1 MQKILILFALFLVSG
16 IAGAQHII
24 LERAEEAITDSFYE
38 RAYKLTTEAME
49 DEIVKKDPL
58 TYYLRAISI
67 YHLSKESFFIKKNP
81 EPIKDACKMVIK
93 GRDRDKEKRYEG
105 RFDEFIADLVIA
117 NNLLAQEEYK
127 VNRYPKAIK
136 IYSLSH
142 SLNGDTM
149 AFFMIGKSYQMSAD
163 TPNAVSYYKRLVNM
177 YNEDNKS
184 GKVIQNPIV
193 DPFLFLT
200 DYQWMRKNYD
210 SANYYLDIARSIF
223 GVTNTKINFYQYLI
237 AKDQIAK
244 QPPSSLMMD
253 VIKKAMVYSPSDTF
267 LIKKENALALYLI
280 RNAIDGGVFKDADSM
295 IFRFARAKVLKDN
308 DPAFQN
314 LRDVDIFLQPFTENV
329 MWKMC
334 DYYYVNTHDKASAY
348 IAKIYISKTATPND
362 TVIPTQKEII
372 ARWIKIVEFAAENE
386 TSGFVALL
394 LNQALTDYPTA
405 KELLEL
411 KKKLLVK

>member
-1 MQKILILFALFLVSG
+1 MFLVSG
-16 IAGAQHII
+16 ISGAQHIL
-24 LERAEEAITDSFYE
+24 LERAEEAIIDSFYE
-38 RAYKLTTEAME
+38 RAYKLTTDAME

-67 YHLSKESFFIKKNP
+67 YHLSKEPFFIKKNP

-93 GRDRDKEKRYEG
+93 GRDKDKDKRYEG

-117 NNLLAQEEYK
+117 NNLLAEEEYK
-127 VNRYPKAIK
+127 VNRYSKAIK
-136 IYSLSH
+136 IYTLSH

-163 TPNAVSYYKRLVNM
+163 TPNALHYYKRLVNM

-184 GKVIQNPIV
+184 GKVIENPIV

-200 DYQWMRKNYD
+200 DYQWVKKNYD
-210 SANYYLDIARSIF
+210 SANYYLDVARSIF
-223 GVTNTKINFYQYLI
+223 GEANSKINFYQYLI
-237 AKDQIAK
+237 AKDQITN

-253 VIKKAMVYSPSDTF
+253 IIKKALVYSPSDTF

-280 RNAIDGGVFKDADSM
+280 RNAIDAGGFKDADSM
-295 IFRFARAKVLKDN
+295 IFRFARAKAIKSNNPALQNLKDI
-308 DPAFQN
+308 
-314 LRDVDIFLQPFTENV
+314 DIFLQPYSENV

-348 IAKIYISKTATPND
+348 LAKIYILRTATPND
-362 TVIPTQKEII
+362 TIIPTQKDII
-372 ARWIKIVEFAAENE
+372 ARWIKIIDFAAENE

>member
-1 MQKILILFALFLVSG
+1 MVSG
-16 IAGAQHII
+16 ISGAQHIL
-24 LERAEEAITDSFYE
+24 LERAEEAIIDSFYE
-38 RAYKLTTEAME
+38 RAYKLTTDAME

-67 YHLSKESFFIKKNP
+67 YHLSKEPFFIKKNP

-93 GRDRDKEKRYEG
+93 GRDKDKDKRYEG

-117 NNLLAQEEYK
+117 NNLLAEEEYK
-127 VNRYPKAIK
+127 VNRYSKAIK
-136 IYSLSH
+136 IYTLSH

-163 TPNAVSYYKRLVNM
+163 TPNALHYYKRLVNM

-184 GKVIQNPIV
+184 GKVIENPIV

-200 DYQWMRKNYD
+200 DYQWVKKNYD
-210 SANYYLDIARSIF
+210 SANYYLDVARSIF
-223 GVTNTKINFYQYLI
+223 GEANSKINFYQYLI
-237 AKDQIAK
+237 AKDQITN

-253 VIKKAMVYSPSDTF
+253 IIKKALVYSPSDTF

-280 RNAIDGGVFKDADSM
+280 RNAIDAGGFKDADSM
-295 IFRFARAKVLKDN
+295 IFRFARAKAIKSNNPALQNLKDI
-308 DPAFQN
+308 
-314 LRDVDIFLQPFTENV
+314 DIFLQPYSENV

-348 IAKIYISKTATPND
+348 LAKIYILRTATPND
-362 TVIPTQKEII
+362 TIIPTQKDII
-372 ARWIKIVEFAAENE
+372 ARWIKIIDFAAENE

>member
-1 MQKILILFALFLVSG
+1 MILLSG

-24 LERAEEAITDSFYE
+24 LERAEEAIIDSFYE

-67 YHLSKESFFIKKNP
+67 YHLSKEPFFIKKNP
-81 EPIKDACKMVIK
+81 EPIKDAAKMVIK
-93 GRDRDKEKRYEG
+93 GRDKDKEKRYEG

-117 NNLLAQEEYK
+117 NNLLAEEEYK
-127 VNRYPKAIK
+127 VNRYSKAIK

-177 YNEDNKS
+177 YNEDNKT
-184 GKVIQNPIV
+184 GKIIENPIV

-200 DYQWMRKNYD
+200 DYQWVKKNYD
-210 SANYYLDIARSIF
+210 SANYYLDVARSIF
-223 GVTNTKINFYQYLI
+223 GESNTKINFYQYLI
-237 AKDQIAK
+237 AKDQIAN

-280 RNAIDGGVFKDADSM
+280 RNAIDGGVFKDADTM
-295 IFRFARAKVLKDN
+295 IFRFARAKALKDN
-308 DPAFQN
+308 NPAFQN
-314 LRDVDIFLQPFTENV
+314 LRDVDIFLQPFAENV

-348 IAKIYISKTATPND
+348 LAKIYISKTATPND
-362 TVIPTQKEII
+362 TIIPTQKDII
-372 ARWIKIVEFAAENE
+372 ARWIKIVDFAAENE

-394 LNQALTDYPTA
+394 LNQALSDYPTA

>member
-1 MQKILILFALFLVSG
+1 LLLVSG
-16 IAGAQHII
+16 IAGAQHIL
-24 LERAEEAITDSFYE
+24 LERAEEAIIDSFYE
-38 RAYKLTTEAME
+38 RAYKLTTDAME

-67 YHLSKESFFIKKNP
+67 YHLSKEPFFIKKNP

-93 GRDRDKEKRYEG
+93 GRDKDKDKRYEG

-117 NNLLAQEEYK
+117 NNLLAEEEYK
-127 VNRYPKAIK
+127 VNRYSKAIK
-136 IYSLSH
+136 IYTLSH

-163 TPNAVSYYKRLVNM
+163 TPNALHYYKRLVNM

-184 GKVIQNPIV
+184 GKIIENPIV

-200 DYQWMRKNYD
+200 DYQWVKKNYD
-210 SANYYLDIARSIF
+210 SANYYLDVARSIF
-223 GVTNTKINFYQYLI
+223 GEANTKINFYQYLI
-237 AKDQIAK
+237 AKDQITN

-253 VIKKAMVYSPSDTF
+253 VIKKALVYSPSDTF
-267 LIKKENALALYLI
+267 FIKKENALALYLI
-280 RNAIDGGVFKDADSM
+280 RNAIDAGGFKDADSM
-295 IFRFARAKVLKDN
+295 IFRFARAKAIKSN
-308 DPAFQN
+308 DPALQS
-314 LRDVDIFLQPFTENV
+314 LKDIDIFLQPYSENV

-348 IAKIYISKTATPND
+348 LAKIYILRTATPND
-362 TVIPTQKEII
+362 TIIPTQKDII
-372 ARWIKIVEFAAENE
+372 ARWIKIVDFAAENE

-394 LNQALTDYPTA
+394 LNQALTDYPKA